1 MRHLK
6 RTILAGLTWL
16 TAAATLLA
24 GLPQDR
30 CLCAVAQGKV
40 ALRDADTEL
49 ARSCCSR
56 HGHLAETDRSAS
68 IEEVRTPSVRPQARH
83 ACCCGGHSK
92 SFDGQSGKSQLKPTK
107 CVRGYVQT
115 GQQAIVSTATKVDNQ
130 ARLAISLPSG
140 SSASADPCTPI
151 ECISA
156 GHSLSPPVD
165 LIRLL
170 KHLLI

>member
-24 GLPQDR
+24 GLPQER

-40 ALRDADTEL
+40 TLRDADTEL
-49 ARSCCSR
+49 GRSCCSR
-56 HGHLAETDRSAS
+56 HGRLADADRSTS
-68 IEEVRTPSVRPQARH
+68 SKQTSVHPQTGH
-83 ACCCGGHSK
+83 SCCGRHSK
-92 SFDGQSGKSQLKPTK
+92 SVPEQSGQSRLSRAK
-107 CVRGYVQT
+107 CVRGFVQT
-115 GQQAIVSTATKVDNQ
+115 NPEATASVQTKVDNQ
-130 ARLAISLPSG
+130 AGLGITLTAG
-140 SSASADPCTPI
+140 SAASTTHVAPT
-151 ECISA
+151 EYMSV

-165 LIRLL
+165 LVRLL